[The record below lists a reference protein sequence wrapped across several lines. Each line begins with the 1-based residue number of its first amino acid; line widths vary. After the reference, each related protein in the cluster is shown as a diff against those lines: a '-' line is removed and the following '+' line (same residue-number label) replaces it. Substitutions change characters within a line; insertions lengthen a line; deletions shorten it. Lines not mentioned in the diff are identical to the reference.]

1 MEKARWYYDLISPFA
16 YLHFHSLAPLR
27 ERLQIE
33 PVPVLFAGMLKH
45 WGTKGPAE
53 TAPKRLH
60 TYQYCVWQ
68 ASVQGIPFRMP
79 PRHPFNPLAAQRLM
93 VALEA
98 GDDVV
103 DRNDMVIVDMGAEV
117 GGYRSDMTRVVVVG
131 EPGVERRRM
140 LETVREAQAEGVA
153 TVRAGVAG
161 AGVDA
166 AVRAVFA
173 AAGCESEFLHGTG
186 HGVGISIHET
196 PVLGPRCEEVLR
208 SGEVVTVEPGL
219 YRVGVGGV
227 RIEDLVVVGADGCR
241 NLTLAPKELSCPRS
255 RPTT

>member
-68 ASVQGIPFRMP
+68 ASVQGLPFRMP

-103 DRNDMVIVDMGAEV
+103 GKAFGFIFGEGRDPELEFDALAERL
-117 GGYRSDMTRVVVVG
+117 G
-131 EPGVERRRM
+131 
-140 LETVREAQAEGVA
+140 VREPAGLIGRPEVKQQLIANTQEAIDAGVFGVPSLVLRGQVFWGNDTVAWA
-153 TVRAGVAG
+153 TRFLDEPSLFERPEYAAARATGVGVVRA
-161 AGVDA
+161 
-166 AVRAVFA
+166 
-173 AAGCESEFLHGTG
+173 
-186 HGVGISIHET
+186 
-196 PVLGPRCEEVLR
+196 
-208 SGEVVTVEPGL
+208 
-219 YRVGVGGV
+219 
-227 RIEDLVVVGADGCR
+227 
-241 NLTLAPKELSCPRS
+241 
-255 RPTT
+255 